1 MDKRQPWKMG
11 GLAMN
16 VYELADKLTTK
27 FIRGSEKQ
35 KAADM
40 LRQQAEHINE
50 LDALL
55 DKKYQI
61 IKEQKKELE
70 QCKTIIA
77 LANIAWKNKF
87 GKELG
92 Q

>member
-1 MDKRQPWKMG
+1 MIARDID
-11 GLAMN
+11 L
-16 VYELADKLTTK
+16 YKLESK
-27 FIRGSEKQ
+27 FLRGSEKQ

-61 IKEQKKELE
+61 IKDQTKELE

-77 LANIAWKNKF
+77 LANMAWNSKF